1 MNNIVVNSRTWR
13 DQLIN
18 DIDFL
23 DNAPSFSTFFKAVAF
38 ETVRLTTNVS
48 VSTNVTASVSTEIL
62 FSTSAGT
69 ATWTHPYSNWATE
82 GFKVGDTIRVVRGG
96 SDEDATISSIS
107 ANVMQ
112 CNDPGFVAGLTI
124 VSGTSYPDL
133 EFRNTTVPTSVLF
146 KYGIVP
152 NTSGGV
158 SLSGSNQYA
167 SWLDPTVTQA
177 YSSGSLV
184 ISTPVTLSSLQTA
197 TTEVTDSITC
207 EYVSVTSAWIFEF
220 EIVHTFK
227 FIGYKDDFLPN
238 FSAGTVPATWSFPN
252 SYRYVCEYLFGTNA
266 TDPNEYRIF
275 KDNLLN
281 GSAGWVDQNF
291 TSGSG
296 DYELNAVAYAS
307 GTSLEASIT
316 NTITGSIKK
325 NSGNWIATQRVILT
339 HMRTPPSPNYAGNLQ
354 TFTENFLFDQK
365 ITEEG
370 ALAVS
375 STIIK
380 NFTVEINGGDA
391 TLLDFSF
398 QIEYDSIEQSLIFAG
413 DAYFLGIQ
421 VGDTTDLAPVSDR
434 MLVQIDWNT
443 LTKNTDVTDLI
454 TDFAMNLYT
463 SEKRYGG
470 VGSKF
475 TNLNTW
481 NNRLHICGAT
491 FNLKKTSGAGIGDFQ
506 ETKINSISGQV
517 VTRNSTTGAVS
528 VLSSFDMPFTP
539 VVIEAASTSYQLVNV
554 NDWRDLDINPNANVN
569 IWGLSSDNPNGVFDA
584 KQLWTVYFPFVIPW
598 RTAQYNPEID
608 TTFYDST
615 KPNNNLNFR
624 TSNYDNSGDWD
635 IYVRIYV
642 LVESQGVVTA
652 YGLYSGECDVK
663 DFDIDPAGFNWTG
676 DINLYNSLGQEVD
689 YILEDEDTHIVA
701 RFDMATAGGL
711 TASDLVGEFS
721 IETLNSGGDNCRLN
735 SIVDWLYVNNVL
747 KPLTAETYVKVTQ
760 NVVGNFITIEAL
772 IDYTKVDSSEQYT
785 IFGHLQSKT

>member
-18 DIDFL
+18 DVDFL
-23 DNAPSFSTFFKAVAF
+23 DNAPSFSTFFKSVAF

-48 VSTNVTASVSTEIL
+48 VSTNVLASVSTEIL

-96 SDEDATISSIS
+96 SDEDATISSIIG
-107 ANVMQ
+107 NVMQ

-133 EFRNTTVPTSVLF
+133 EFRNTTVPTSVIF

-184 ISTPVTLSSLQTA
+184 ISTPVALSSLQTA

-238 FSAGTVPATWSFPN
+238 LSNGTVPSTWSFPN

-281 GSAGWVDQNF
+281 GAAGWVNQNF

-296 DYELNAVAYAS
+296 DYELDSIAYGT

-325 NSGNWIATQRVILT
+325 NSGNWVAGQRVILT
-339 HMRTPPSPNYAGNLQ
+339 HMRTPSSPAYSGNLQ
-354 TFTENFLFDQK
+354 TFEENFLFDQL
-365 ITEEG
+365 ITDEG
-370 ALAVS
+370 AAVLS

-380 NFTVEINGGDA
+380 NFTVVINGGDS
-391 TLLDFSF
+391 TLLDYSF
-398 QIEYDSIEQSLIFAG
+398 EIVYDSTEQGLITAG
-413 DAYFLGIQ
+413 DAYFLGMQ
-421 VGDTTDLAPVSDR
+421 VGDTTGLAPVSDR
-434 MLVQIDWNT
+434 MLVQLDWNT
-443 LTKNTDVTDLI
+443 LTKNTDVLNLI
-454 TDFAMNLYT
+454 TDFSMNLYT
-463 SEKRYGG
+463 SEKRAGG
-470 VGSKF
+470 SGSKF

-481 NNRLHICGAT
+481 NNRLHICLAT

-506 ETKINSISGQV
+506 ETKINAISGQV
-517 VTRNSTTGAVS
+517 VTRNSTTGEVS
-528 VLSSFDMPFTP
+528 ILSSFDMPFKP
-539 VVIEAASTSYQLVNV
+539 VFIEAASTSYQLINV
-554 NDWRDLDINPNANVN
+554 NDYRDLDLNPTAHANN
-569 IWGLSSDNPNGVFDA
+569 WGLSTENPGTSYDA

-598 RTAQYNPEID
+598 RTAQFNPEINNS
-608 TTFYDST
+608 FYDST
-615 KPNNNLNFR
+615 KPNDNLNFR
-624 TSNYDNSGDWD
+624 TSNYDNIGDWD
-635 IYVRIYV
+635 IYIRIFA
-642 LVESQGVVTA
+642 LVESEGVVTEYA
-652 YGLYSGECDVK
+652 LYSGECDVK
-663 DFDIDPAGFNWTG
+663 DFDVDPAGFNWTG

-689 YILEDEDTHIVA
+689 YILENEDTHVVLT
-701 RFDMATAGGL
+701 DSMATAGGL

-735 SIVDWLYVNNVL
+735 SVVDWYYSNNVL
-747 KPLTAETYVKVTQ
+747 KPIDGETLVKVTQ
-760 NVVGNFITIEAL
+760 DVSGNFITIEML
-772 IDYTKVDSSEQYT
+772 VDYTKVDPSEQYT